1 MSRALKFLG
10 VFLLAILVVF
20 GGIIGFY
27 WKSFSIFY
35 DNRAGLMEGTEWVS
49 KTQSLRGL
57 SEYIAENPQNVSLA
71 SVVVSSQDSAI
82 YFQEDRPR
90 VLGSLANFF
99 ILTAYADLI
108 QKGMFSEDETVSW
121 EQISVYQLPD
131 VDQTIHQESYNYA
144 SEKGWLND
152 GSIKLGDALQ
162 LLVIFN
168 DLALADYLWWNMDR
182 EYWSDLKEKLSLTE
196 TEMPLPFSGLYI
208 AISPGIQEQTTSEIL
223 EKWPAT
229 ETVEFRNHIAGQS
242 SRIVQESSDR
252 DQIIDYMKNY
262 RLGNTFMEE
271 RDALALFPKTT
282 AGEMVQI
289 MQDLWA
295 NELINPEVSEQVK
308 SWMSWQIEE
317 QSDLKNDFTDYGAL
331 FDTRMG
337 LLNGIDFGTSAYTGD
352 TTVQVLFF
360 DRVPI
365 GFWFHMSSLL
375 MNQDFQQRL
384 IFDPALI
391 EQVQKELD
399 RKSR

>member
-1 MSRALKFLG
+1 MSRALTFLG
-10 VFLLAILVVF
+10 VFLLAVLVVF
-20 GGIIGFY
+20 GGIIGLY

-57 SEYIAENPQNVSLA
+57 SEYIAQNPEDVSLA
-71 SVVVSSQDSAI
+71 SVVVTAPDSAI

-90 VLGSLANFF
+90 VLGALANFF

-108 QKGMFSEDETVSW
+108 QKGTFSEADLISW
-121 EQISVYQLPD
+121 EQVSVYQLPD
-131 VDQTIHQESYNYA
+131 VDQAVHIESYNYA
-144 SEKGWLND
+144 LKSGWLQD
-152 GSIKLGDALQ
+152 GSIKLSDALQ
-162 LLVIFN
+162 LLTIFN
-168 DLALADYLWWNMDR
+168 NLALADYLWWNVDR
-182 EYWSDLKEKLSLTE
+182 NYWNELKETLSLTE
-196 TEMPLPFSGLYI
+196 TEMPLPYSGLYI
-208 AISPGIQEQTTSEIL
+208 AISPGIQERTTSEIL
-223 EKWPAT
+223 ENWPST
-229 ETVEFRNHIAGQS
+229 NSPEFRNHIAEQS
-242 SRIVQESSDR
+242 GRIVEESPDR
-252 DQIIDYMKNY
+252 NQIIEYMKNY

-282 AGEMVQI
+282 AREMVQV

-295 NELINPEVSEQVK
+295 NEVISPEVSEQVK
-308 SWMSWQIEE
+308 SWMRWQIEQHSE
-317 QSDLKNDFTDYGAL
+317 LKKDFTDYGAL

-360 DRVPI
+360 DRIPI

-384 IFDPALI
+384 IFDPAMI

-399 RKSR
+399 RNSR

>member
-1 MSRALKFLG
+1 MNRVLKFLG
-10 VFLLAILVVF
+10 VFLLAVLVVF

-27 WKSFSIFY
+27 WKSFSTFF

-57 SEYIAENPQNVSLA
+57 SEYVAQNPQNVSLA
-71 SVVVSSQDSAI
+71 SVVVTAQDSAI
-82 YFQEDRPR
+82 YYQEDQPR
-90 VLGSLANFF
+90 TLGALANFF

-108 QKGMFSEDETVSW
+108 QKGTFSSDETIEW
-121 EQISVYQLPD
+121 DEISVYQLPD
-131 VDQTIHQESYNYA
+131 VDQAAHTESYNYA
-144 SEKGWLND
+144 KEAGWMDD
-152 GSIKLGDALQ
+152 GSIKLSDALQ

-168 DLALADYLWWNMDR
+168 DLALADYLWWNIDR
-182 EYWSDLKEKLSLTE
+182 EYWSDLKENLSLTE

-208 AISPGIQEQTTSEIL
+208 AISPDIQERATSEIV
-223 EKWPAT
+223 ENWPST
-229 ETVEFRNHIAGQS
+229 DSDEFRNHIAEQS
-242 SRIVQESSDR
+242 NRIVQEGSDR
-252 DQIIDYMKNY
+252 DQIIDFMKDY

-282 AGEMVQI
+282 AKEMVQI
-289 MQDLWA
+289 MQRLWE
-295 NELINPEVSEQVK
+295 NELINSEVSEQVK
-308 SWMSWQIEE
+308 SWMRWQIEDQPE
-317 QSDLKNDFTDYGAL
+317 LKTDFTDYGAL

-360 DRVPI
+360 DKIPI

-375 MNQDFQQRL
+375 MHQDFQQRL

-399 RKSR
+399 HNSR